1 MKIDKHQFFTL
12 KTPRVVIVAFLLVGL
27 MGCSMWGGAA
37 SKPTP
42 TELGVNTSVLGVR
55 QVWMAQLGSRDA
67 VQLTPHVSGT
77 TITVA
82 STEGVVAAIDART
95 GGDVWRLNLRETLSA
110 GVGSDGRWTAVV
122 SQGNE
127 LIVLEAGIEQWRQ
140 RLTTQVY
147 TSPLVAGNRI
157 FVLAADRSF
166 MAFDASSGYRLWIQS
181 RLGEPLVLRQ
191 PGVLLAVGGNLLAG
205 ISGRLARFN
214 PDNGAMSWEVPLADP
229 RGTNDVERLVELV
242 GPVSRVAESVCARA
256 FQAAIGCVD
265 TARAVVKWTQVSNG
279 IVGLDGDEVALYG
292 VKSNGTVTAWGRN
305 HGTLLWSSE
314 LLQYRSLTAPLL
326 LGRSVIVGD
335 ESGLVHFLSR
345 EDGASL
351 GRVATDESGV
361 AVAPVVAADTLIV
374 ITRKGNV
381 YGFSPD

>member
-1 MKIDKHQFFTL
+1 M
-12 KTPRVVIVAFLLVGL
+12 
-27 MGCSMWGGAA
+27 
-37 SKPTP
+37 
-42 TELGVNTSVLGVR
+42 
-55 QVWMAQLGSRDA
+55 
-67 VQLTPHVSGT
+67 SGT

-95 GGDVWRLNLRETLSA
+95 GLDVWRLNLREPLSA

-122 SQGNE
+122 SQVNE

-140 RLTTQVY
+140 PLTTQVY

-166 MAFDASSGYRLWIQS
+166 MAFDASSGYRLWSQS

-191 PGVLLAVGGNLLAG
+191 PGVLLAVGDNLLAG
-205 ISGRLARFN
+205 ISGRLAGFN
-214 PDNGAMSWEVPLADP
+214 SDNGAMSWEVPLANP

-305 HGTLLWSSE
+305 DGTLLWSSE

-326 LGRSVIVGD
+326 LGRSVVVGD

>member
-1 MKIDKHQFFTL
+1 
-12 KTPRVVIVAFLLVGL
+12 
-27 MGCSMWGGAA
+27 MG
-37 SKPTP
+37 
-42 TELGVNTSVLGVR
+42 TE
-55 QVWMAQLGSRDA
+55 
-67 VQLTPHVSGT
+67 
-77 TITVA
+77 
-82 STEGVVAAIDART
+82 
-95 GGDVWRLNLRETLSA
+95 
-110 GVGSDGRWTAVV
+110 
-122 SQGNE
+122 
-127 LIVLEAGIEQWRQ
+127 
-140 RLTTQVY
+140 
-147 TSPLVAGNRI
+147 
-157 FVLAADRSF
+157 
-166 MAFDASSGYRLWIQS
+166 
-181 RLGEPLVLRQ
+181 
-191 PGVLLAVGGNLLAG
+191 
-205 ISGRLARFN
+205 
-214 PDNGAMSWEVPLADP
+214 
-229 RGTNDVERLVELV
+229 
-242 GPVSRVAESVCARA
+242 
-256 FQAAIGCVD
+256 
-265 TARAVVKWTQVSNG
+265 KNG